1 MSNSDS
7 EHRKGVKRKLDSQLS
22 EGVKQEVTSKE
33 DNLNVQVS
41 LTHIGVVVTRGC
53 TGLFQVSAF
62 GGFELTRACSLRSHG
77 ASTLFAFPGVL
88 NGLSESQRSIC
99 NAGGPPCRINQRAI

>member
-41 LTHIGVVVTRGC
+41 
-53 TGLFQVSAF
+53 
-62 GGFELTRACSLRSHG
+62 
-77 ASTLFAFPGVL
+77 
-88 NGLSESQRSIC
+88 
-99 NAGGPPCRINQRAI
+99 